1 MNGEILKDMSDI
13 LPAPNSSIDIF
24 NSADGSIKVEVRF
37 GSETVWVSQKAMAD
51 LFGVTVSNINKH
63 IKNIFDEGELI
74 RESVIEK
81 YSITASDGKNYETSH
96 YNLDV
101 VISVGYRVRSNIGI
115 QFRRWATER
124 LREYMIKGF
133 TMDDERLKNPGGFDY
148 FDELVERIREIRA
161 SEKRFY
167 QKVKDI
173 FSQTS
178 SDYDGKSETA
188 RMFFKTIQNKMLFAT
203 TGKTAAEI
211 VKARADA
218 ALPNM
223 GLTSFQGSV
232 VRIKDIVT
240 SKNYLSK
247 NELSELDRIVVM
259 FLDFAE
265 DRARRRKT
273 ISMQDWIKQTDLFLD
288 FNEREILEGA
298 GKVSHKQAELHARSE
313 YKTFNAARRMRELE
327 ESEKEA
333 EKDFESLV
341 QEVECKKRYI

>member
-1 MNGEILKDMSDI
+1 MSDI
-13 LPAPNSSIDIF
+13 LAVSNSSIDIF
-24 NSADGSIKVEVRF
+24 NSADGSIKVQVRF
-37 GSETVWVSQKAMAD
+37 GEETVWMSQRSMAD
-51 LFGVTVSNINKH
+51 LFGVTVSSINQH
-63 IKNIFDEGELI
+63 LKNIFDEEELI
-74 RESVIEK
+74 KESVIK
-81 YSITASDGKNYETSH
+81 KFLITASDGKNYETSH
-96 YNLDV
+96 FNLDV

-133 TMDDERLKNPGGFDY
+133 TMDDDRLKNPGGFDY
-148 FDELVERIREIRA
+148 FDELIERIREIRA

-211 VKARADA
+211 IKDRADS

-247 NELSELDRIVVM
+247 DELSELDRLVVM

-273 ISMQDWIKQTDLFLD
+273 ISMQDWIKQTDLFLE
-288 FNEREILEGA
+288 FNEREVLSGA
-298 GKVSHKQAELHARSE
+298 GSVSHEQAKVHARSE
-313 YKTFNAARRMRELE
+313 YDLFDTQRRDKEYE
-327 ESEKEA
+327 ISEDEA
-333 EKDFESLV
+333 EKDFEELLKSI
-341 QEVECKKRYI
+341 EK